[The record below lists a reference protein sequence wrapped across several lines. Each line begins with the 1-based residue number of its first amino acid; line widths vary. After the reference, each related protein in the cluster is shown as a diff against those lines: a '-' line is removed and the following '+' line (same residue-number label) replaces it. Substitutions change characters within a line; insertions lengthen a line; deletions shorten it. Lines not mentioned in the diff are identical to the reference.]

1 MNTPITPL
9 AADTSNP
16 FASWKVDHVGV
27 RVPNFDTAVAWY
39 IEKLD
44 FRLKHSSPVAGL
56 TFALLSPA
64 ANESFSIELLAGP
77 GADDRPP
84 YNDLHASYK
93 LSGWHHLGFRVDNVD
108 QTVDELKR
116 RGVTIVLEPKDAA
129 ALGLRVAFF
138 ADPWGN
144 IFEVIESLGQTAGAE
159 SRGSVDGPPLK
170 EYDIAA
176 NGISLHV
183 TEQGEGPAV
192 LFCHGFPDTS
202 FTWRRQMKAIASAG
216 YRAIAPDMRG
226 YGRSSAPEDATL
238 YTPLHTAGD
247 LVGLLDALNIP
258 SAVLVGHDWGATHA
272 WNAALMRPDRF
283 KAVFCLS
290 VPYVPRGD
298 VSVFERMRKSGY
310 QNNFYMF
317 EQMRPDADQVW
328 ADAAVTIPGVLYWA
342 SGSAP
347 AGKGWSPMDP
357 ARSLHRPAP
366 GPLPSWMEP
375 DYVAHNVM
383 EFQRTGFH
391 GGLNYYRAAEPYFYL
406 SSAWKGAKITQPSFY
421 IAGNADGLKELYPL
435 TVDQLRVG
443 LPGLVGSLELDDVG
457 HWVQHEA
464 AAQVSEQLVKF
475 LRTVNPA

>member
-1 MNTPITPL
+1 MDVIQKRFEI
-9 AADTSNP
+9 S
-16 FASWKVDHVGV
+16 SEDHRPSVAGV
-27 RVPNFDTAVAWY
+27 KAERAVAVQTMSRRAW
-39 IEKLD
+39 ITGGAAMSTSMVLGQRAFAKD
-44 FRLKHSSPVAGL
+44 FG
-56 TFALLSPA
+56 
-64 ANESFSIELLAGP
+64 G
-77 GADDRPP
+77 
-84 YNDLHASYK
+84 
-93 LSGWHHLGFRVDNVD
+93 
-108 QTVDELKR
+108 VDE
-116 RGVTIVLEPKDAA
+116 P
-129 ALGLRVAFF
+129 
-138 ADPWGN
+138 
-144 IFEVIESLGQTAGAE
+144 S
-159 SRGSVDGPPLK
+159 LK

-183 TEQGEGPAV
+183 TELGEGPAV

-202 FTWRRQMKAIASAG
+202 YTWRRQMKAVAAAG

-226 YGRSSAPEDATL
+226 YGRSSAPEDASL

-247 LVGLLDALNIP
+247 LIGLLDVLKIS

-298 VSVFERMRKSGY
+298 VSVFEKMRKEAH
-310 QNNFYMF
+310 QNDFYMF
-317 EQMRPDADQVW
+317 EQIRPEADRIW
-328 ADAAVTIPGVLYWA
+328 SDAAVTIPGILYWA

-347 AGKGWSPMDP
+347 ADTRWSPMDS

-366 GPLPSWMEP
+366 GPLPSLASWAEP
-375 DYVAHNVM
+375 DYVEHNVA

-406 SSAWKGAKITQPSFY
+406 SAAFKGAKVTQPSFY
-421 IAGNADGLKELYPL
+421 MVGKADGLKELYPL

-443 LPGLVGSLELDDVG
+443 LPGLVGTVELDNVG

-464 AAQVSEQLVKF
+464 SAEVNDQLVKF
-475 LRTVNPA
+475 LRTVDPA